1 MRYRGEYPHHQI
13 DFHPSQAGMADAI
26 PEPMQDALFEE
37 YDSIKEFQGQEAEKT
52 EFHLR
57 TIDQFNSIWAHIAG
71 VIGVSAMTLSAA
83 RVHIIKNE
91 VFRLYTTNQV
101 SDMEPQGFVRAGHVY
116 IPDNQDET
124 EFIFNYSHEFSHVIS
139 RSKELVVA
147 QVQKISDEVVDL
159 TLAAH
164 FVRVG
169 VDQVSVRKEKTKN
182 DTDEFDM
189 EMRGYRYGT
198 GFNEAMTEMIAQQL
212 RQVYVD
218 ALSNK
223 VSKRKKN
230 KLLEYDA
237 YETQIMVVDALL
249 AKYFGTSD
257 VEVQQ
262 VFHDMIRLMT
272 IGDPKLL
279 RELHVKMRADGYPDG
294 LKKLFAMGLTIES
307 VLECADALDLEDV
320 IKEIRQII
328 LEDDDNNETYV

>member
-91 VFRLYTTNQV
+91 VFRLYTTSHA
-101 SDMEPQGFVRAGHVY
+101 SDVEPQGFVRAGHVY
-116 IPDNQDET
+116 IPDNQDEI
-124 EFIFNYSHEFSHVIS
+124 EFIFNYSHEFAHVIS
-139 RSKELVVA
+139 RSKELVVVQA
-147 QVQKISDEVVDL
+147 QEISDEVVDL
-159 TLAAH
+159 TLAVQ

-169 VDQVSVRKEKTKN
+169 VDQASVRKEKTGN
-182 DTDEFDM
+182 DAGKF
-189 EMRGYRYGT
+189 RGHRYGA

-218 ALSNK
+218 ALSK
-223 VSKRKKN
+223 VSRRKKN

-249 AKYFGTSD
+249 VKYFGTSD

-272 IGDPKLL
+272 VGDPKLL
-279 RELHVKMRADGYPDG
+279 RELHIQMRANGYPDG

-307 VLECADALDLEDV
+307 ALECADALDLEDV
-320 IKEIRQII
+320 IQGIRQIF
-328 LEDDDNNETYV
+328 